1 MSTPHQR
8 QQRQPTC
15 SQVPGGTN
23 RAAAPKPQVELK
35 EDSQKLWTDDDWPTL
50 PIASKIVAEK
60 QASKS
65 LALPTSQGES
75 KQDSAEQKRELN
87 NCYNLI
93 IISTIAAEKTLLKS
107 TSAPA
112 SKGAQSASKV
122 RKPIKR
128 SRGLM
133 DLPGEIR
140 NHIYSFVRS
149 AAINIEDTRQTWLES
164 PLAWVDPRITIE
176 YRDFYFS
183 CRTFWIDVRVKT
195 AGWARRIQTWH
206 AWLERLPECDA
217 SALSRLMIYGDFGPE
232 RIEISR
238 NPVRVVLSR
247 KKGDTWCEREDD
259 DVAQLAVNAIAQSC
273 GGHFSKQEIMRIGEE
288 VLWKFPVWDPYG
300 PLN

>member
-1 MSTPHQR
+1 MSTPHQH
-8 QQRQPTC
+8 QQRQLTC
-15 SQVPGGTN
+15 SQVPSGPN
-23 RAAAPKPQVELK
+23 RTAAPKPQVELK
-35 EDSQKLWTDDDWPTL
+35 EDSQKMWTDDDWPTL

-60 QASKS
+60 QGSTP
-65 LALPTSQGES
+65 LALPTSQRES
-75 KQDSAEQKRELN
+75 KD
-87 NCYNLI
+87 
-93 IISTIAAEKTLLKS
+93 
-107 TSAPA
+107 
-112 SKGAQSASKV
+112 KGAQNASKV

-149 AAINIEDTRQTWLES
+149 AAINIEDRRQTWIQS

-206 AWLERLPECDA
+206 AWLERLPERDA
-217 SALSRLMIYGDFGPE
+217 SALSRLMIYGDSGPE

-238 NPVRVVLSR
+238 NPARVVLSR
-247 KKGDTWCEREDD
+247 KKGDTWYEREDD
-259 DVAQLAVNAIAQSC
+259 DVEQLAVSAIARSC
-273 GGHFSKQEIMRIGEE
+273 GGHFSKHEIMRIGEE

-300 PLN
+300 PLS

>member
-1 MSTPHQR
+1 MSTPHQH
-8 QQRQPTC
+8 QQRQLTC
-15 SQVPGGTN
+15 YQLLTGAVS
-23 RAAAPKPQVELK
+23 AAQEKPKEHSAEKMGL
-35 EDSQKLWTDDDWPTL
+35 DDEDWPRL
-50 PIASKIVAEK
+50 PIASKIVAENK
-60 QASKS
+60 ASKS
-65 LALPTSQGES
+65 TTVPTSQEES
-75 KQDSAEQKRELN
+75 NQYSAEQRRELN

-93 IISTIAAEKTLLKS
+93 IISIIAADKTLLKS
-107 TSAPA
+107 TAPA
-112 SKGAQSASKV
+112 SKGAQSVSKV
-122 RKPIKR
+122 QKRIK

-140 NHIYSFVRS
+140 NHIYSFVCS
-149 AAINIEDTRQTWLES
+149 AAINIEDPRQTWLES

-206 AWLERLPECDA
+206 DWLERLPERDA

-232 RIEISR
+232 RVDISR

-247 KKGDTWCEREDD
+247 KKGDTWYEREDD

-273 GGHFSKQEIMRIGEE
+273 GGHFSKHEIMRIGEE
-288 VLWKFPVWDPYG
+288 VLRKFPVWDPYG
-300 PLN
+300 PPN